1 MGDAYDAMEA
11 TDVKAYERR
20 EMERRIDE
28 RASRLHSP
36 ILQHFE
42 TCVTLVD
49 EDEAEHQALFEQN
62 VALRLKIIECEKD
75 YEATRDERDALQVTI
90 DEALN
95 EAREGL
101 RRCRNQ
107 SRSRNER
114 IDLTITSLRRLIII
128 LSDEP

>member
-36 ILQHFE
+36 ILQHFD

-62 VALRLKIIECEKD
+62 VAMRLKID
-75 YEATRDERDALQVTI
+75 
-90 DEALN
+90 
-95 EAREGL
+95 EARELARHGGIRISREPRLTDDNRLETKLHEASETL
-101 RRCRNQ
+101 RK
-107 SRSRNER
+107 
-114 IDLTITSLRRLIII
+114 LVII